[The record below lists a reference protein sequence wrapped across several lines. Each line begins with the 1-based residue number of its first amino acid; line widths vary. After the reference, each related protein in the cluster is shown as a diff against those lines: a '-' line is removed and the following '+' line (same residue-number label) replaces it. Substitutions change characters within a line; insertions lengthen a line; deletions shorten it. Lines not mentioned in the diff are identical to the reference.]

1 MTSSGIIRLLKNRK
15 EEREMPSI
23 FKALASTTA
32 WILFV
37 SGCLALI
44 SRAVVWL
51 DMGFTSPETSQL
63 AVDFFVVI
71 ALFVASVV
79 VMILR
84 QKME

>member
-1 MTSSGIIRLLKNRK
+1 
-15 EEREMPSI
+15 MPQI
-23 FKALASTTA
+23 FKPLASITA

-37 SGCLALI
+37 SGYIALI

-51 DMGFTSPETSQL
+51 VVIGFTGTDTSQL
-63 AVDFFVVI
+63 AIDFFVII
-71 ALFVASVV
+71 ALFLASVV

>member
-1 MTSSGIIRLLKNRK
+1 
-15 EEREMPSI
+15 MPSI
-23 FKALASTTA
+23 FKALASITA
-32 WILFV
+32 WILFI
-37 SGCLALI
+37 SGCLTLI

-51 DMGFTSPETSQL
+51 AEIGFAGTNTSQL
-63 AVDFFVVI
+63 AMDFFVVI

>member
-1 MTSSGIIRLLKNRK
+1 
-15 EEREMPSI
+15 MPSI

-37 SGCLALI
+37 SGVIALI
-44 SRAVVWL
+44 SRAIVWL
-51 DMGFTSPETSQL
+51 DMGFDSPDTSQL
-63 AVDFFVVI
+63 AIDFFVII
-71 ALFVASVV
+71 ALFVAAVV